1 MNSSSRS
8 YAFFSRRSFLGACL
22 VGLSVAPGCVSLVG
36 SRKIGAAVYEP
47 AVEKTTRQVG
57 EEITRVSVLN
67 QGKKPKI
74 CFIGVL
80 GDSASDISAATRAK
94 LEKSKDF
101 NVVDEKKMQA
111 AFKKS
116 KISRSDVFR
125 PQSREKF
132 ADALGESFDYI
143 LAGYVED
150 REERVDPNDEESK
163 TIPKTVY
170 RLSLFNL
177 ETNAKSD
184 FVAEL

>member
-1 MNSSSRS
+1 MNSSGRS
-8 YAFFSRRSFLGACL
+8 YARLSRRSFLGACL
-22 VGLSVAPGCVSLVG
+22 VGLSVAPGCVSL
-36 SRKIGAAVYEP
+36 SRPKKIDAAVYEP
-47 AVEKTTRQVG
+47 AVAKTTRQVA
-57 EEITRVSVLN
+57 EEIARLSVLN
-67 QGKKPKI
+67 EGKKPKI

-80 GDSASDISAATRAK
+80 GDSAVPISNATREK
-94 LEKSKDF
+94 LEKSKEF

-177 ETNAKSD
+177 DTNAKSD